1 MTSRWM
7 HHRLF
12 CVESTN
18 GGMHCVTM
26 TGDVDLFHVPWSQRL
41 DVEISTAFFRERG
54 RGHGNQKRQ
63 KQQYSLHSSHFIIL
77 LSEGMRFSTLTQC
90 RHRVTPELQ
99 STSVLESSREFFLVL
114 SESSHCNSQ
123 ARSQQEDAPICLS
136 KRTPKCASARG
147 MCSTN
152 TKDSNWAAWIF
163 LASFPQDHGEPL
175 FLRLAS
181 IIAAP
186 IPSAGG
192 CHMAPKSP
200 VYLLAS
206 MKKCASA
213 R

>member
-1 MTSRWM
+1 MSTCSTCHGRNDSM
-7 HHRLF
+7 SKFPLLF
-12 CVESTN
+12 FVKEEEGMATKKGRSNSIASTVHISSFYFRKECAFRHLHN
-18 GGMHCVTM
+18 
-26 TGDVDLFHVPWSQRL
+26 VDIEL
-41 DVEISTAFFRERG
+41 
-54 RGHGNQKRQ
+54 
-63 KQQYSLHSSHFIIL
+63 L
-77 LSEGMRFSTLTQC
+77 LSFRV
-90 RHRVTPELQ
+90 HRCSNRLG
-99 STSVLESSREFFLVL
+99 SFFLVL

-181 IIAAP
+181 IIAAA

-200 VYLLAS
+200 VYRLAS

>member
-54 RGHGNQKRQ
+54 RGHGNQKGQ
-63 KQQYSLHSSHFIIL
+63 KQQYSLHIHISSFYFRKECALRHLHNVDIELL
-77 LSEGMRFSTLTQC
+77 LSFRV
-90 RHRVTPELQ
+90 HRCSNRLG
-99 STSVLESSREFFLVL
+99 SFFLVL

-181 IIAAP
+181 IIAAA

-200 VYLLAS
+200 VYRLAS